1 MQKIRQ
7 LKNLED
13 LPQALGW
20 TTGGKKEAAK
30 AVCSTILWSK
40 VKNEN
45 DLVGRITWQAF
56 TT

>member
-7 LKNLED
+7 LKNVED

-20 TTGGKKEAAK
+20 TTGENKEATK

-45 DLVGRITWQAF
+45 DIVGRIR
-56 TT
+56 